1 MAKSRVAHAGD
12 VSANS
17 LWLFFAASFAMAW
30 GLLLLL
36 LAFPESLESVFGP
49 LRASHPL
56 FILAVYSP
64 AIAAFALVAWH
75 GGIRGLRGFLSRLLK
90 WRAAP
95 GWYALLLAGLPA
107 VFFLG
112 AAISGRTA
120 SEALEQLSPASLL
133 AGAAFMLFLGP
144 IEEFGWRGY
153 ATPLLQR
160 RMAPVF
166 AGLLIGLI
174 WAIWH
179 LPAFFLSGLPQD
191 GWDVMPFMLGT
202 IAASV
207 ILTALFNAAGGSI
220 LIAILFHWQ
229 INMPFWPDGQP
240 WDMYLFVVLA
250 VMIVWM
256 NRDAMFSREAAATV
270 VIPSAQGGDR

>member
-1 MAKSRVAHAGD
+1 MAKSRVAHAGGR
-12 VSANS
+12 VGKF
-17 LWLFFAASFAMAW
+17 LWLFLRASFAMAW
-30 GLLLLL
+30 GL
-36 LAFPESLESVFGP
+36 
-49 LRASHPL
+49 AS
-56 FILAVYSP
+56 F
-64 AIAAFALVAWH
+64 AA
-75 GGIRGLRGFLSRLLK
+75 RLSRVPRICIRPVAGK
-90 WRAAP
+90 PSTVHPRR
-95 GWYALLLAGLPA
+95 LLAGDRGFRARGLARRHQGASRVPLTIA
-107 VFFLG
+107 EVGVRRRAGMPCCSRGCLRFSFLG

-191 GWDVMPFMLGT
+191 GWDVMPFHARHNRRQRDPHARFSMPR
-202 IAASV
+202 AA
-207 ILTALFNAAGGSI
+207 SI

-229 INMPFWPDGQP
+229 I
-240 WDMYLFVVLA
+240 
-250 VMIVWM
+250 
-256 NRDAMFSREAAATV
+256 
-270 VIPSAQGGDR
+270 